1 MILTCRRTTPGGIT
15 FLEANM
21 NVPISPRLKACCGF
35 VSPGERVLDVGTDHG
50 YLGIW
55 LLQQG
60 IASSVIAS
68 DIVPGPLSAA
78 KTNASKYGTA
88 DKMEFY
94 LSDGLQAVPRDFD
107 TMVCAGMGADTMIT
121 ILSAAP
127 WMQNAKYRMI
137 LQCQSKTPLLRKY
150 LSDNGWRITE
160 ETVLR
165 DGRFLYTV
173 MEVYY
178 EPDYPRLDAG
188 EYYFPPALLEN
199 PSSYTAAYY
208 RWVVGG
214 LRITTSHQNDYEKQQ
229 ALDWLTALAQTPELR
244 WLKEETI

>member
-1 MILTCRRTTPGGIT
+1 
-15 FLEANM
+15 M
-21 NVPISPRLKACCGF
+21 NVPLSPRLRVCCGF
-35 VSPGERVLDVGTDHG
+35 VAPGERVVDVGTDHG

-78 KTNASKYGTA
+78 KANADKYGMTE
-88 DKMEFY
+88 KMEFY

-107 TMVCAGMGADTMIT
+107 TMVCAGMGADTMIS

-127 WMQNAKYRMI
+127 WMQDSRYRMV
-137 LQCQSKTPLLRKY
+137 LQCQSKTPMLRKY

-178 EPDYPRLDAG
+178 QPDYPRLMPG
-188 EYYFPPALLEN
+188 ECYFPPALLEN
-199 PSSYTAAYY
+199 PSVHTAEYY

-214 LRITTSHQNDYEKQQ
+214 LQIATSHQNDDEKKQ
-229 ALDWLTALAQTPELR
+229 ALLWLTALAETPELA
-244 WLKEETI
+244 WLKEEKQ